1 MPPRN
6 SKYTPE
12 IHELIVARI
21 REGNPKSTAFRLV
34 GLHADTCWDWLRYA
48 REDPERY
55 PHFVR
60 LTEDIEQAIAEVQA
74 ESVAIIRQ
82 APALDPRNWT
92 AAAWYLE
99 RTDPQTWGRK
109 DRVEVDA
116 SKSAPLFQLNQIVL
130 TNEDAREQ
138 GRALIRRVAGVI
150 EPRQPHEP
158 IELPSP
164 PPVPLPKDD

>member
-1 MPPRN
+1 MPPRS

-60 LTEDIEQAIAEVQA
+60 LTEDMAEAKAQA
-74 ESVAIIRQ
+74 EAESLAIIRQ
-82 APALDPRNWT
+82 APTLDPRNWA

-99 RTDPQTWGRK
+99 RTNPAEWGRK
-109 DRVEVDA
+109 DRVEVDT

-130 TNEDAREQ
+130 SDDGARDDT
-138 GRALIRRVAGVI
+138 RALIRRLAGLI
-150 EPRQPHEP
+150 EPRQAHKP

-164 PPVPLPKDD
+164 PPVPPSKT